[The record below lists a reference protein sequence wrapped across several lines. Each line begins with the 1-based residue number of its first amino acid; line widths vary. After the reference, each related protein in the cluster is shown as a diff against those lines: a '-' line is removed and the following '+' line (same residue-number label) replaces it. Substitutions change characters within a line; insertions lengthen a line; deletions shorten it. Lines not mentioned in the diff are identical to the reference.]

1 MTWSACCPKEIAL
14 LLVVGPKE
22 LLVFPNFL
30 TSFCGLDFLG
40 FRIQRRLFFF
50 EFEKEAGSLSN
61 TTSEGFTPFIIDPS
75 HPLYVHPSDSPNSQ
89 LVSVPFNG
97 CSFVLWRSNMLTSL
111 SAKNKL
117 GILDGRVPQ
126 PPPDSPYYLYWERC
140 NDIVKKDIHERFG
153 QSNGS
158 KYLQIQRE
166 ISTITQGSSGIA
178 TYFTKLRSL
187 WNELNSSYVGPV
199 CSCGALPKF
208 IEDQQLL
215 QLLNGLNKSYSTVKS
230 VIMMMHPLP
239 PISKAYSFL
248 QQDESQKEAISTLSN
263 FSGDSASF
271 SVSLTQYNNNRN
283 FTQKVNYEPNKNVST
298 VSCKY
303 CKKPGHTVEKYY
315 RLHGFSPDFKFT
327 KNKKSASCVQGDI
340 SYPQPSP
347 GVSQPPGNSVPV
359 HGFTKEKY
367 QHLLTLFQQVQ
378 ASPGSVPTIHPDED
392 SAFSHFAGPSLKRPL
407 VIGKAGGRLYYLH
420 PDRDLFP
427 STTSSL
433 SSFIDAPCNEFVFYV
448 GSIPC
453 NKFVPA
459 PSHVNVPPSCNQT
472 STVNKMDLLWHQ
484 RLGHMPF
491 HKMQSNP
498 FLFCLIRYFLTLVD
512 DFTRVTWTH
521 ILSSKSNA
529 LSILKAFTFM
539 LHGHPPS
546 YNHIRSFGCLCFA
559 TSPKVGRDKFQSR
572 AIACTFMGYPCGKK
586 GYKLLNL
593 SSSSVFH
600 PCHPESSPSFNHLPS
615 SSPPIVSPVTPSTS
629 PNSTATT
636 FLLPLLRKSNRT
648 VAAHLAWQEAMLKE
662 FHALE
667 ANQTWGIVPLPSN
680 KKLDVNNAFLHSD
693 LHEEVYIKI
702 PPNLDVSFVSSS
714 APLVDD
720 ILLAGDDL
728 TKMNSLKSFLDDQF
742 KIKDLG
748 SVHYFLG
755 LEITKTPQGYV
766 MSQLK
771 YTTNLL
777 AEFNCHN
784 FTSVVTPLDPYVK
797 LTLDMGDPLPD
808 PSVYRRLIGK
818 LNFLQY
824 SRPDISFSVQH
835 LS

>member
-1 MTWSACCPKEIAL
+1 MDN
-14 LLVVGPKE
+14 V
-22 LLVFPNFL
+22 
-30 TSFCGLDFLG
+30 
-40 FRIQRRLFFF
+40 
-50 EFEKEAGSLSN
+50 GSLSN

-140 NDIVKKDIHERFG
+140 NDIVKVWIINYVSREIATNAMCLKTTREVWKDINERFG

-158 KYLQIQRE
+158 KYLQIQRK

-199 CSCGALPKF
+199 CSFGALPKF

-230 VIMMMHPLP
+230 VIMMMNPLP

-271 SVSLTQYNNNRN
+271 SVSPTQYNNNRN

-315 RLHGFSPDFKFT
+315 RLHGFFPDFKFT

-392 SAFSHFAGPSLKRPL
+392 SAFSHFAG
-407 VIGKAGGRLYYLH
+407 
-420 PDRDLFP
+420 
-427 STTSSL
+427 
-433 SSFIDAPCNEFVFYV
+433 
-448 GSIPC
+448 SIPC

-491 HKMQSNP
+491 HKMQSIS
-498 FLFCLIRYFLTLVD
+498 FL
-512 DFTRVTWTH
+512 
-521 ILSSKSNA
+521 SN
-529 LSILKAFTFM
+529 K

-586 GYKLLNL
+586 A
-593 SSSSVFH
+593 SATVVSPPTS
-600 PCHPESSPSFNHLPS
+600 HPESSPSFNHLPS

-636 FLLPLLRKSNRT
+636 F